1 MINLQ
6 ERLNSIKEYFVS
18 MEMVDGKWA
27 VCAQYRDN
35 WCAYPPDDGSVELIE
50 DENEKN
56 HWWYVAKDESVV
68 IDKLIS
74 LVEETVQ
81 TNIDAIRKVEL
92 FKEKATELKRI
103 FSDEKLTL
111 AQLQTL
117 RFVFDGVQVP
127 VKKEP
132 VVQNTKKTVASKKEI
147 LSKAESQ
154 SENQDVFK
162 VSAPEP
168 VHEERPRKSQ
178 KAKAVKAVEKPE
190 VTVSAVDMT
199 KEEIDDLRG

>member
-1 MINLQ
+1 MNLQ

-18 MEMVDGKWA
+18 MEMVEGKWA

-74 LVEETVQ
+74 LIEETVQ

-92 FKEKATELKRI
+92 FKEKATELKKI

-117 RFVFDGVQVP
+117 RFVFDGAQAIE
-127 VKKEP
+127 KKE
-132 VVQNTKKTVASKKEI
+132 VTVQTPKKTVSSKKEI

-154 SENQDVFK
+154 IEKQDVFK
-162 VSAPEP
+162 VSVPE
-168 VHEERPRKSQ
+168 VVQEEKPRRGQKS
-178 KAKAVKAVEKPE
+178 KPAKPVEKPE